1 LSLQSAFDWIVSL
14 NEPTTRQKH
23 LVTLASK
30 YVRLVWQSNHLP
42 HFVECS
48 KTGAVAGGNAFFIQR
63 LRWIKG
69 EIEKQVNWNRFN
81 GGSSCK
87 DGNI

>member
-1 LSLQSAFDWIVSL
+1 
-14 NEPTTRQKH
+14 
-23 LVTLASK
+23 
-30 YVRLVWQSNHLP
+30 
-42 HFVECS
+42 
-48 KTGAVAGGNAFFIQR
+48 